1 MSKEVQ
7 DFEAFI
13 RSDAKNSLLIQDEK
27 TGKKIDHK
35 FTADKLQE
43 YGDLKSYLSHLYDNG
58 HQVLVVTKRRK
69 NGNTDS
75 QVRNTVARKLTLNK
89 TKEADPSDLSSKPAQ
104 NAGGPTPNNIQ
115 PMQAT
120 NTQSEGMTAANMAKL
135 YADSERYQDFK
146 RWYEQAAAELK
157 EKKDE
162 LEKTKEK
169 WKEKYDDL
177 KDSFNNFK
185 HEKRTEEKPG
195 TIEKLVNAITERPE
209 LLSSLMQAL
218 PQNIKQNQLPQN
230 QSMQGVNQ
238 LDETSQSA
246 AIAINN
252 LTDNDKQTIV
262 DVINHYALGSEKFIP
277 ELQQLVETYSDELN
291 EAMQQHTK
299 QSA

>member
-43 YGDLKSYLSHLYDNG
+43 YGNFRSYLSHLYDNG

-104 NAGGPTPNNIQ
+104 TAGGPAQPNTQ
-115 PMQAT
+115 PMQT
-120 NTQSEGMTAANMAKL
+120 NYPPQPQVGMSGDIAKL
-135 YADSERYQDFK
+135 YADSERYQDYK
-146 RWYEQAAAELK
+146 RWYEEAAKDLK
-157 EKKDE
+157 
-162 LEKTKEK
+162 EKTKELEKVKEAWKKDYDALK
-169 WKEKYDDL
+169 WE
-177 KDSFNNFK
+177 FNDFK
-185 HEKRTEEKPG
+185 INKKLEDKPG
-195 TIEKLVNAITERPE
+195 TIDKLVDTITAKPE

-218 PQNIKQNQLPQN
+218 PQNVKQNQLPQS
-230 QSMQGVNQ
+230 QGMQGTNQ
-238 LDETSQSA
+238 LDEASQSA
-246 AIAINN
+246 AMAINN
-252 LTDNDKQTIV
+252 LTDDDKETIIN
-262 DVINHYALGSEKFIP
+262 VINHYALGTENFIP
-277 ELQQLVETYSDELN
+277 ELQQLVEKHSGELKN
-291 EAMQQHTK
+291 ALEK
-299 QSA
+299 YNN